1 MGDYQEELARL
12 QLADRKK
19 LERKKEKE
27 DKEMEGCLNNCG
39 CTIAVVSVI
48 FFVLFLMYLMYGK

>member
-19 LERKKEKE
+19 LEKEKKKA
-27 DKEMEGCLNNCG
+27 DKESKRFWNNCG
-39 CTIAVVSVI
+39 CTLAVVSVI
-48 FFVLFLMYLMYGK
+48 FFVLFLMYGK

>member
-19 LERKKEKE
+19 LERKKKKE
-27 DKEMEGCLNNCG
+27 DKEMKGCLNNCG
-39 CTIAVVSVI
+39 CTLAFVSVI
-48 FFVLFLMYLMYGK
+48 LTVLFLMYGK